1 MKNFHLPLPEDVYVN
16 LRQEAERTKRPA
28 TTIARDAIEAWLRDR
43 RKEARYQAIASFAR
57 EFGGTELDLDPQL
70 EAATVEHLLDQRT

>member
-1 MKNFHLPLPEDVYVN
+1 MKNFHLPLPEDVYVH

-28 TTIARDAIEAWLRDR
+28 TTIARDAIEAWLRER
-43 RKEARYQAIASFAR
+43 RKAARHEAIADFAR

-70 EAATVEHLLDQRT
+70 EAAAVEHLLHQRP